1 MATSM
6 ALLLSWHGAPPRINT
21 VTGRK
26 REVGPKDVYSCQ
38 DHETHRPPTNFPLSR
53 MISAGETYLLM
64 NMRIYIISL
73 SFKVRLDFFLR
84 ARFIY
89 YICNYIRCGILNQ
102 RKFYICLRFPNAPR
116 WKRFQTQKSEI
127 SLSRSPPLP
136 NRSQARRLF
145 LFLSRSRFV
154 LVPWLT
160 CGHEI
165 PPCSSSSAMRGLA
178 LSAIAPPFLWQQPW

>member
-1 MATSM
+1 MFHIVLKPSIVFKFSSKHSDAMATSM

-21 VTGRK
+21 ITGRK
-26 REVGPKDVYSCQ
+26 PHVKLAQKTFTRVKITF
-38 DHETHRPPTNFPLSR
+38 THRPPTNFPLPR

-89 YICNYIRCGILNQ
+89 HICNYIRFGILNQ

-116 WKRFQTQKSEI
+116 WKRFQT
-127 SLSRSPPLP
+127 
-136 NRSQARRLF
+136 
-145 LFLSRSRFV
+145 
-154 LVPWLT
+154 
-160 CGHEI
+160 
-165 PPCSSSSAMRGLA
+165 
-178 LSAIAPPFLWQQPW
+178 